1 MTIFWPFLEKTENS
15 RIQMYGTRRY
25 HSWRHQPAV
34 TSLETTSVP
43 LHEYLQL
50 PRLLPEMKGGSNGEF
65 WKKSKKRPQD
75 NRGQKNATIKVAKAP
90 VKRSFG
96 ESSTE
101 SESSRASEIAW
112 ERKLHP
118 DTICKRSPKDFTV
131 SIAIPSSVLKT
142 AKSTELKTYL
152 VGQIARACAIH
163 EIDEIIVYMDIPYEA
178 SDELERGPGLFI
190 CRLLQYLE
198 CPPYMRTALIPAHDD
213 LKFASLL
220 PLLHMPHQMSST
232 CTSLYR
238 EGVVITKPVA
248 NGSLVDVGLPIEA
261 FIEHGLQ
268 PGTRVTVKLLAHS
281 NILSDSATTFLQ
293 GEAISPLSVRQH
305 HGLYWGYQT
314 RLVSSFSEIFSG
326 CPYSD
331 SDLDADEEVASTYDL
346 LIGYSN
352 KGEKTLDANSITLK
366 PFRHALVVFGGT
378 GGIEACVEADKS
390 ITTASKNADC
400 LFDHW
405 LDLAPSS
412 GSRTVR
418 TEEALLI
425 GLSKL
430 TALFDTKR

>member
-1 MTIFWPFLEKTENS
+1 
-15 RIQMYGTRRY
+15 
-25 HSWRHQPAV
+25 
-34 TSLETTSVP
+34 
-43 LHEYLQL
+43 
-50 PRLLPEMKGGSNGEF
+50 MKGGSNGEF

-75 NRGQKNATIKVAKAP
+75 NGSQSNATNKVAKATG
-90 VKRSFG
+90 KRSSG
-96 ESSTE
+96 ESLTE
-101 SESSRASEIAW
+101 SDSLKASEVAW
-112 ERKLHP
+112 EGKLHP
-118 DTICKRSPKDFTV
+118 DAVCKGSSKDYTV

-163 EIDEIIVYMDIPYEA
+163 EVDEIIVYMDTPYEA
-178 SDELERGPGLFI
+178 SDESERGPGLFV

-198 CPPYMRTALIPAHDD
+198 CPPYMRSNLIPAHND

-220 PLLHMPHQMSST
+220 PPLNMPHQMSGS
-232 CTSLYR
+232 CASLYR

-248 NGSLVDVGLPIEA
+248 NGSLVNVGLPIEV
-261 FIEHGLQ
+261 FIEHELQ
-268 PGTRVTVKLLAHS
+268 PGTRVTIKLPVTAHTS
-281 NILSDSATTFLQ
+281 SGSTKTSIM
-293 GEAISPLSVRQH
+293 GEAISPLSVRQN

-331 SDLDADEEVASTYDL
+331 SDDDADGLVAPAYDL
-346 LIGYSN
+346 LIGYSE
-352 KGEKTLDANSITLK
+352 KGTKLLDENSITLK
-366 PFRHALVVFGGT
+366 PFRHALIVFGGS

-390 ITTASKNADC
+390 ITTAAKNSEC

-405 LDLAPSS
+405 LDLAPSK
-412 GSRTVR
+412 GSRAVR

-430 TALFDTKR
+430 TSLFDRKR